1 MSQLPRENNSTLMA
15 VIEGTRLGRYEIRS
29 QLGAGGMG
37 EVYLALDTQ
46 LRRQIALKLLPADF
60 TQDKDKLRRFKQEAY
75 AASALNH
82 PNILTIYEI
91 GSEAGVHFI
100 ANEFVDGESLRQRMI
115 RTQMT
120 INEVLAVTAQV
131 AGALAVAHDAGIVH
145 RDIKPEN
152 IMIRRD
158 GIIKVLDFGLAKLA
172 PQTTK
177 FDSAAPTE
185 MLSQT
190 KPGVVMGTVSYMS
203 PEQARGL
210 PLDGRTDIWSLGV
223 VLYEM
228 VTGQAPFHGPT
239 ASDVIASILKTE
251 PPLPQLYSPEVSPE
265 LQRILRKAVRK
276 DPEERY
282 QIAKELALDL
292 KNLNRELEIE
302 KELERSVQP
311 ATRASGAV
319 QAAGQGAIE
328 ESASRTTQVI
338 IPPPT
343 SSAEYLVGE
352 IKRHQKGVL
361 AGLALFL
368 VLLSVAVV
376 WAYQSWQS
384 VPVKQPSLTMKIA
397 RLTTSGKANL
407 AAISPDGKYAVHVA
421 SEDGQQSLRVRQVN
435 TTSEVQIVP
444 PAEVRYT
451 GLTFSRDGDFIYYV
465 VSEKNSP
472 FAVLYQVPTLGG
484 TARRLISD
492 VGSNVTF
499 SPDGKRLAFIRN
511 LVEQGEQAL
520 MMAGA
525 DGSGERRVAA
535 RKFPNFLRSVSWSP
549 DGKNIACVAGSYVP
563 NYNSYVVVVPTEG
576 GPERQISSQSWFFM
590 GQVAWLPDGS
600 GLILDASELSSASLD
615 ASQLWYLSSQ
625 SGEARRITNDLNN
638 YSGVSLTEDSNHLV
652 TVQSENISNIWLI
665 SHGETNRAA
674 QLTFGASR
682 QDGREGIAWAPDGKI
697 VFVSKPSGNDDIWI
711 MNPDGTNQ
719 RQLTSN
725 AGINSSPAV
734 SPDGRFIVFTST
746 RAGALHIWR
755 MDIDGANPRQLT
767 SGSGEDYPQVS
778 PDGKWVVYTLFTGKT
793 TLWRVSIEGGA
804 PFPVSDKLTSSP
816 VISPD
821 GKWIASVYREE
832 KPNSPAGIAIT
843 PFAGGEPTKIL
854 DVPKS
859 DWGSLRWMPDGRSVS
874 YVVTTGG
881 VSNIWSQPLA
891 GGDAKQMTD
900 FKTERIFWFDWSR
913 DGSQIACARGAETD
927 DVILISNFR

>member
-1 MSQLPRENNSTLMA
+1 MQIA
-15 VIEGTRLGRYEIRS
+15 EGTCFGRYEIRS
-29 QLGAGGMG
+29 LLGAGGMG
-37 EVYLALDTQ
+37 WVYLAQDTQ
-46 LRRQIALKLLPADF
+46 LRRQVAIKLLPSEF

-75 AASALNH
+75 TASALNH

-91 GSEAGVHFI
+91 GSEAGLHFI
-100 ANEFVDGESLRQRMI
+100 ATEFVDGETLRQRMVRTRMAI
-115 RTQMT
+115 R
-120 INEVLAVTAQV
+120 EALDVAAQI

-152 IMIRRD
+152 IMSRHD

-185 MLSQT
+185 ALSQT

-223 VLYEM
+223 VLYEL
-228 VTGQAPFHGPT
+228 VTGQAPFRGPT

-292 KNLNRELEIE
+292 KNLNRDLEIE

-311 ATRASGAV
+311 ATRGSGAV
-319 QAAGQGAIE
+319 KAAGQGAIE
-328 ESASRTTQVI
+328 ESASRTTQVV

-361 AGLALFL
+361 AGLTLFL
-368 VLLSVAVV
+368 VVLSLAVF

-384 VPVKQPSLTMKIA
+384 VPAKQPSLTMKIA

-435 TTSEVQIVP
+435 TISEVQIVP

-465 VSEKNSP
+465 ASEKNSP
-472 FAVLYQVPTLGG
+472 LAVLYQVPTLGG

-499 SPDGKRLAFIRN
+499 APDGKHLAFIRN
-511 LVEQGEQAL
+511 FVEQGEQAL

-525 DGSGERRVAA
+525 DGSGERRVAV
-535 RKFPNFLRSVSWSP
+535 RKFPNFFHSVSWSP
-549 DGKNIACVAGSYVP
+549 DGKSIACAAGSYVP
-563 NYNSYVVVVPTEG
+563 NYNSYVVVVPVEG
-576 GPERQISSQSWFFM
+576 GLERQTPSPSWFSM
-590 GQVAWLPDGS
+590 GEVAWLPDGS

-615 ASQLWYLSSQ
+615 SSQLWYLASQ

-638 YSGVSLTEDSNHLV
+638 YSGVSLTGDSNRLV
-652 TVQSENISNIWLI
+652 TVQSETISNIWLI
-665 SHGETNRAA
+665 PHGETSRAS
-674 QLTFGASR
+674 QLTFGATK
-682 QDGREGIAWAPDGKI
+682 QDGREGIAWAADGKI
-697 VFVSKPSGNDDIWI
+697 VFVSKASGNDDIWI

-719 RQLTSN
+719 KQLTSS

-755 MDIDGANPRQLT
+755 MDIDGNNPRQLT

-778 PDGKWVVYTLFTGKT
+778 PDSKWVVYTLFTGKT
-793 TLWRVSIEGGA
+793 TLWRVSVEGGA

-821 GKWIASVYREE
+821 GKWIASIYREE
-832 KPNSPAGIAIT
+832 KPNSPALIAIT
-843 PFAGGEPTKIL
+843 PFAGGEPAKIL
-854 DVPKS
+854 DMPKS
-859 DWGSLRWMPDGRSVS
+859 DWGSLRWMPDRSLG

-891 GGDAKQMTD
+891 GGEPKQLTD
-900 FKTERIFWFDWSR
+900 FKTEKIFWFDWSR
-913 DGSQIACARGAETD
+913 DSSQIACARGAETD

>member
-563 NYNSYVVVVPTEG
+563 NYNSYVVVVPAEG
-576 GPERQISSQSWFFM
+576 GPERHISSQSWFFM

>member
-1 MSQLPRENNSTLMA
+1 MQIA
-15 VIEGTRLGRYEIRS
+15 EGTRFGRYEIRS
-29 QLGAGGMG
+29 LLGAGGMG
-37 EVYLALDTQ
+37 WVYLAQDTQ
-46 LRRQIALKLLPADF
+46 LRRQVAIKLLPSEF

-75 AASALNH
+75 TASALNH

-91 GSEAGVHFI
+91 GSEAGLHFI
-100 ANEFVDGESLRQRMI
+100 ATEFVDGETLRQRMVRTRMAI
-115 RTQMT
+115 R
-120 INEVLAVTAQV
+120 EALDVAAQI

-152 IMIRRD
+152 IMSRRD

-185 MLSQT
+185 ALSQT
-190 KPGVVMGTVSYMS
+190 EPGVVMGTVSYMS

-223 VLYEM
+223 VLYEL
-228 VTGQAPFHGPT
+228 VTGQAPFRGPT

-292 KNLNRELEIE
+292 KNLTRDLEIE

-311 ATRASGAV
+311 TTRGSGAV
-319 QAAGQGAIE
+319 KAAGQGAME

-361 AGLALFL
+361 AGLSLFL
-368 VLLSVAVV
+368 VLLSVAVF
-376 WAYQSWQS
+376 WAYQSWQT
-384 VPVKQPSLTMKIA
+384 VPVKQPGPTMKIA

-407 AAISPDGKYAVHVA
+407 AAISPDGRYAVHVA
-421 SEDGQQSLRVRQVN
+421 TEDGQQSLRVRQVN

-451 GLTFSRDGDFIYYV
+451 GLVFSRDGDYIYYV
-465 VSEKNSP
+465 ASEKNSP

-499 SPDGKRLAFIRN
+499 APDGKHLAFIRN
-511 LVEQGEQAL
+511 FVEQGEQAL

-525 DGSGERRVAA
+525 DGSGERRVAV
-535 RKFPNFLRSVSWSP
+535 RKFPNFFHSVSWSP
-549 DGKNIACVAGSYVP
+549 EGKSIACAAGSYVP
-563 NYNSYVVVVPTEG
+563 NYNSYVVVVPAEG
-576 GPERQISSQSWFFM
+576 GPERQIPSPSWFSM
-590 GQVAWLPDGS
+590 GEVAWLQDGS

-615 ASQLWYLSSQ
+615 SSQLWYLATQ

-638 YSGVSLTEDSNHLV
+638 YSGVSLTGDSNRLV
-652 TVQSENISNIWLI
+652 TVQSETISNIWFI
-665 SHGETNRAA
+665 PHGETNRAS
-674 QLTFGASR
+674 QVTFGATK

-697 VFVSKPSGNDDIWI
+697 VFVSKASGNDDIWI
-711 MNPDGTNQ
+711 MSPDGTNQ
-719 RQLTSN
+719 RQLTSS
-725 AGINSSPAV
+725 AGINISPAV

-755 MDIDGANPRQLT
+755 MNIDGNNPRQLT

-832 KPNSPAGIAIT
+832 KPNSPALIAIT
-843 PFAGGEPTKIL
+843 SFAGGEPAKIL
-854 DVPKS
+854 EVPKS
-859 DWGSLRWMPDGRSVS
+859 DWGSLRWMPDGRSVG
-874 YVVTTGG
+874 YVVTRGG

-891 GGDAKQMTD
+891 GGEPKQLTD
-900 FKTERIFWFDWSR
+900 FKTEKIFWFDWSH